1 MYGTYHVVVLLNQT
15 VQHLDK
21 ILCKF
26 LLAGQEFSKKCE
38 KMTNKR
44 CKIEVDTTPYWIH
57 RSSMADWLVDCVIR
71 TVWGPVVQSWV
82 SDNPG

>member
-15 VQHLDK
+15 VQYLDK
-21 ILCKF
+21 IICKF

-57 RSSMADWLVDCVIR
+57 RSSMAGRLRHSHCL
-71 TVWGPVVQSWV
+71 GPVVQSWV